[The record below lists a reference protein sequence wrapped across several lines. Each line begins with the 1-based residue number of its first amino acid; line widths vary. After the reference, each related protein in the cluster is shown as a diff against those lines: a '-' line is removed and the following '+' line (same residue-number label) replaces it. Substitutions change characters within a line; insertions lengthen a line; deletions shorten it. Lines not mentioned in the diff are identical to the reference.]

1 MINAQHYYIW
11 VQREHLRVYLGTV
24 NGVSVSTAA
33 TIQTEE
39 EASLEFVSTLPEYR
53 RQGAAGGVC
62 SAALEELFEN
72 GPGVV
77 TLSASPGSSSLY
89 EQMGFRRCF
98 ENIVMQYP
106 LSK

>member
-33 TIQTEE
+33 TIQTGE

-53 RQGAAGGVC
+53 RQGAAAGGMLG
-62 SAALEELFEN
+62 SAGGA
-72 GPGVV
+72 
-77 TLSASPGSSSLY
+77 
-89 EQMGFRRCF
+89 FRKRARSGHAQRLARLIF
-98 ENIVMQYP
+98 AV
-106 LSK
+106 